1 MTDAHTALLL
11 QEFKALSACFD
22 LNPRSIQRAGRNT
35 LIKDGHTMWVI
46 SIGRFL
52 STNCVCGY
60 GENREWIVQRHC
72 DPISR
77 PDDVAGGERSCA

>member
-35 LIKDGHTMWVI
+35 LIKDGHTMWV
-46 SIGRFL
+46 SALAPNWPRLLLRTYMSPPTTALRFAKL
-52 STNCVCGY
+52 
-60 GENREWIVQRHC
+60 W
-72 DPISR
+72 
-77 PDDVAGGERSCA
+77 